1 MPGDKSPWCVS
12 SAELTACFLK
22 EDRTPSALS
31 ALSHSFPSD
40 SVYLCFFMNQ
50 LSLSSLFHFLFQ
62 SNIRV
67 ADGQATWRNVIVSS
81 SALFSLVTTLAKLN
95 VSE

>member
-1 MPGDKSPWCVS
+1 MSGDASFLGQDGTGVQPQCLWVNARGQKPWCVS
-12 SAELTACFLK
+12 SAELAACFLK

-50 LSLSSLFHFLFQ
+50 LSLSSHTLFFP
-62 SNIRV
+62 S
-67 ADGQATWRNVIVSS
+67 VSF
-81 SALFSLVTTLAKLN
+81 ALSV
-95 VSE
+95 